1 MPFFPLAPNRWIN
14 TDAIADIEYISA
26 SSYSSGSQGAGSY
39 DFKDPSRL
47 EIRFR
52 DGTTIAVGA
61 QVADAAWLAFQ
72 SAIKTEH

>member
-1 MPFFPLAPNRWIN
+1 MPFFPLAPNRWVN

-26 SSYSSGSQGAGSY
+26 RSYSSGSQGAGFE

-47 EIRFR
+47 EIRFT
-52 DGTTIAVGA
+52 DGTTITVGA

-72 SAIKTEH
+72 AAIKTEH